1 MSRRGRSA
9 YKQNEVNAEKL
20 TTRMLRTQY
29 ECIIQSLG
37 IEDPDLLYFSY
48 ANQVGQHCTA

>member
-1 MSRRGRSA
+1 MH
-9 YKQNEVNAEKL
+9 AEKL
-20 TTRMLRTQY
+20 TTRTLRTQY

-37 IEDPDLLYFSY
+37 IEDADLLYFSY